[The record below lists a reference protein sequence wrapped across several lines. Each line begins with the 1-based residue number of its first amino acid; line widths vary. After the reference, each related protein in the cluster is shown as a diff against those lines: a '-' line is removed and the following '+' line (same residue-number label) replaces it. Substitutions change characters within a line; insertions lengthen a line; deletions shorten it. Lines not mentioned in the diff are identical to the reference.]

1 MIIDPMIDDR
11 HEEQQEEKAVVA
23 ARLERDLK
31 MAAGLRRNALADPIR
46 AAERISLRAWQAD
59 RLAGTYPELLNNPLY
74 GPAAEF
80 FLSDLSG
87 PKDFSARD
95 AEIERILPMLTKA
108 LPLSG
113 LNTLALAIE
122 LDALSEDLDARMV
135 DALKRQGKI
144 SAIDAESYADAYRSV
159 GRHAARL
166 RQIQLIVDTGEALE
180 TLARKPWV
188 AGALTLMKGPAH
200 LAGLGELHEF
210 LERGFTTF
218 KRMGKA
224 AKFLERIETEETEQ
238 MQRWLA
244 T

>member
-1 MIIDPMIDDR
+1 MIDDR
-11 HEEQQEEKAVVA
+11 HEEQQEEKALVA

-31 MAAGLRRNALADPIR
+31 MAAGLRRNAVADPVR
-46 AAERISLRAWQAD
+46 ATERIALRAWQAD

-80 FLSDLSG
+80 FLSDLYG
-87 PKDFSARD
+87 PRDFSARD

-135 DALKRQGKI
+135 DALKQQGKI
-144 SAIDAESYADAYRSV
+144 SAIDADSYAEAYRSV

-180 TLARKPWV
+180 ALARKPWV
-188 AGALTLMKGPAH
+188 AGALALMKGPAH

-224 AKFLERIETEETEQ
+224 TRFLERIETEETAQ
-238 MQRWLA
+238 MQRWLG

>member
-1 MIIDPMIDDR
+1 MIDDR

-80 FLSDLSG
+80 FLSDLYG

-144 SAIDAESYADAYRSV
+144 GAINAESYADAYRSV

-224 AKFLERIETEETEQ
+224 TNFLERIETEETEQ

-244 T
+244 A

>member
-1 MIIDPMIDDR
+1 MIDDR
-11 HEEQQEEKAVVA
+11 HEEQKEAKTVIAV
-23 ARLERDLK
+23 RLERDLK
-31 MAAGLRRNALADPIR
+31 MAAGLRRNAAADPVR
-46 AAERISLRAWQAD
+46 AAQRIALRAWQAD
-59 RLAGTYPELLNNPLY
+59 RLAGTYPELLENPLY

-80 FLSDLSG
+80 FLSDLYG
-87 PKDFSARD
+87 AKDFSARD

-122 LDALSEDLDARMV
+122 LDALSEDLDVRMV
-135 DALKRQGKI
+135 DVLKQQGKI
-144 SAIDAESYADAYRSV
+144 CTIDAAAYAEAYRSV
-159 GRHAARL
+159 GRHASRL

-180 TLARKPWV
+180 ALARRPWV

-224 AKFLERIETEETEQ
+224 SQFLERIEAEETAQ

-244 T
+244 G